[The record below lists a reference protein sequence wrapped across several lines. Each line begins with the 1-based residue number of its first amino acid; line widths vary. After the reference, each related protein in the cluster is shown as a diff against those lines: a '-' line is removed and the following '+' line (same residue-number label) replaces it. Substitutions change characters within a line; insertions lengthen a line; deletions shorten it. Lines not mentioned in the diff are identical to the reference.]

1 MLTQIQDL
9 LQSMMAKKSPTSQG
23 FGNGY
28 LNTGGLNPN
37 EGIGSWEDYIRQLGF
52 SNLENITDFNSPLY
66 QEYAKYLQ
74 KTSPQMG
81 VNSLLAPLMAGG
93 MSYAGGQNIVA
104 EKQKEFAGQRQ
115 DKINTGVQQF
125 AGGLQSQ
132 VMPQLGQIGGS
143 FQNTMNRVSQED
155 MFNAQNS
162 GLGLV
167 GNVLGQGMGMLNLFN
182 WGGSSNP
189 SMNMRSDPSKQY
201 GAVAGYGG

>member
-1 MLTQIQDL
+1 MALQQIYSILQNMLNNNQPQD
-9 LQSMMAKKSPTSQG
+9 TS
-23 FGNGY
+23 FGNSY

-37 EGIGSWEDYIRQLGF
+37 NGNGSWEDYMRQLGF

-93 MSYAGGQNIVA
+93 MSYAGGQNLVA
-104 EKQKEFAGQRQ
+104 EKQKQFAGQRQ

-125 AGGLQSQ
+125 AGSLQSQ
-132 VMPQLGQIGGS
+132 VMPQLGQIGTS
-143 FQNTMNRVSQED
+143 FQNTANRVSQED

-162 GLGLV
+162 GWGLV
-167 GNVLGQGMGMLNLFN
+167 GNVIGQGMGMLNPFN
-182 WGGSSNP
+182 LLGGSYGGRATPQQP
-189 SMNMRSDPSKQY
+189 S
-201 GAVAGYGG
+201 VAGYGG